1 MALDGQLDRAVLLS
15 FRHPVKPLLAI
26 PLVVLCC
33 GLLAAV
39 ETSTPNPI
47 YQKGGGFAPDERI
60 LYKKAFGKKEKTP
73 EELHLEFFYPEG
85 FAKTDARPC
94 IVFFFGG
101 GWTGG
106 GTSQFYAQAK
116 YLASRGMVTIC
127 AQYRRSLKNAK
138 PVWCVEDARSSVRYL
153 RKHAPKLGLDRERI
167 AAGGGSAGGHLAAA
181 TATISAFDGKD
192 DDLSVSAVPDALAL
206 FNPVFDNSPKGYG
219 HARLGADYKRFSPI
233 DNLDGKQP
241 PTIVF
246 LGDRD
251 KHLPVASAKRYEKT
265 MKAKGNV
272 CKTCIYEGKGHGF
285 FNLHKNG
292 RDSFVATMTE
302 TDQFLAGL
310 GYLEGKPRVEAW
322 LQAEERK

>member
-1 MALDGQLDRAVLLS
+1 MKSSLAWLS
-15 FRHPVKPLLAI
+15 VGFAWVASLQ
-26 PLVVLCC
+26 
-33 GLLAAV
+33 AASNSFY
-39 ETSTPNPI
+39 E
-47 YQKGGGFAPDERI
+47 KGGGFAPDARV
-60 LYKKAFGKKEKTP
+60 LYKKAFGKKEKKT
-73 EELHLEFFYPEG
+73 EELHLEFFYPDG
-85 FAKTDARPC
+85 FSKTDSRPS

-106 GTSQFYAQAK
+106 STSQFYPQAE
-116 YLASRGMVTIC
+116 YLASRGMVAIC
-127 AQYRRSLKNAK
+127 AQYRRSLKTAK

-153 RKHAPKLGLDRERI
+153 RKRASALGLDPKRI

-181 TATISAFDGKD
+181 TATISAFDCKD
-192 DDLSVSAVPDALAL
+192 DDLSVSAVPNALVL
-206 FNPVFDNSPKGYG
+206 FNPVFDNSPKGFG
-219 HARLGADYKRFSPI
+219 HDRLRKDYKKFSPI

-251 KHLPVASAKRYEKT
+251 QHLPVASAKRYEKT

-272 CKTCIYEGKGHGF
+272 CKTFIYEGKGHGF

-292 RDSFVATMTE
+292 RNSFVATVTE

-310 GYLEGKPRVEAW
+310 GFLQGKPRVEAW
-322 LQAEERK
+322 LQAEEKK

>member
-1 MALDGQLDRAVLLS
+1 MKFLHAWFLFGFAFAVSLQAA
-15 FRHPVKPLLAI
+15 PKPLY
-26 PLVVLCC
+26 
-33 GLLAAV
+33 
-39 ETSTPNPI
+39 E
-47 YQKGGGFAPDERI
+47 KGGGFAPDERA
-60 LYKKAFGKKEKTP
+60 LYKKAFGKKEKVA

-85 FAKTDARPC
+85 FAKTDSRPC

-106 GTSQFYAQAK
+106 NTNQFYAQSQ
-116 YLASRGMVTIC
+116 YLASRGMVAVC
-127 AQYRRSLKNAK
+127 AQYRRALKNTK
-138 PVWCVEDARSSVRYL
+138 PVWCVEDARSCIRYL
-153 RKHAPKLGLDRERI
+153 RKHAPELGLDTNRI

-181 TATISAFDGKD
+181 TATISAFDCKD
-192 DDLSVSAVPDALAL
+192 DDLTVSAVPDVLVL
-206 FNPVFDNSPKGYG
+206 FNPVFDNGPKGVG
-219 HARLGADYKRFSPI
+219 HDRLGADYKKFSPI

-246 LGDRD
+246 LGDCD

-292 RDSFVATMTE
+292 RDSFVVTMTE
-302 TDQFLAGL
+302 TDLFLAGL

-322 LQAEERK
+322 LQEEERK

>member
-1 MALDGQLDRAVLLS
+1 MKSSLAWLS
-15 FRHPVKPLLAI
+15 IGFAWVASLQ
-26 PLVVLCC
+26 
-33 GLLAAV
+33 AASKSLY
-39 ETSTPNPI
+39 E
-47 YQKGGGFAPDERI
+47 KGGGFASDERV
-60 LYKKAFGKKEKTP
+60 LYKKAFGKKEKVA
-73 EELHLEFFYPEG
+73 EELHLEFFYPDG
-85 FAKTDARPC
+85 FAKTDSRPC

-106 GTSQFYAQAK
+106 GTNQFYPQAK

-138 PVWCVEDARSSVRYL
+138 PVWCVEDARSSMRFL
-153 RKHAPKLGLDRERI
+153 RQNAANLGLDPKRI

-181 TATISAFDGKD
+181 TATIRAFDCKD
-192 DDLSVSAVPDALAL
+192 DDLSVSAVPNALVL
-206 FNPVFDNSPKGYG
+206 FNPVFDNSPEGYG
-219 HARLGADYKRFSPI
+219 HARLGKDYKRFSPI

-251 KHLPVASAKRYEKT
+251 KHLPVASANRYEKT
-265 MKAKGNV
+265 MKAKGNL

-292 RDSFVATMTE
+292 RDSFVATMAE
-302 TDQFLAGL
+302 TDRFLAN
-310 GYLEGKPRVEAW
+310 LEFLQGKPQIEAW
-322 LQAEERK
+322 LHKEEKK

>member
-1 MALDGQLDRAVLLS
+1 MKFLHAWFLVGFAWVVSLQAAS
-15 FRHPVKPLLAI
+15 KPLY
-26 PLVVLCC
+26 
-33 GLLAAV
+33 
-39 ETSTPNPI
+39 E
-47 YQKGGGFAPDERI
+47 KGGGFAPDERV
-60 LYKKAFGKKEKTP
+60 LYKKAFGKKEKVA
-73 EELHLEFFYPEG
+73 EELHLEFFHPKG
-85 FAKTDARPC
+85 FAKTDSRPC

-106 GTSQFYAQAK
+106 NTNQFYAQSK
-116 YLASRGMVTIC
+116 YLASRGMVAVC
-127 AQYRRSLKNAK
+127 AQYRRSLKTAK
-138 PVWCVEDARSSVRYL
+138 PVWCVEDSRSSIRFL
-153 RKHAPKLGLDRERI
+153 RKNASKLGLDPERI
-167 AAGGGSAGGHLAAA
+167 AAGGGSAGGHVAAA
-181 TATISAFDGKD
+181 AATISAFDCKD
-192 DDLSVSAVPDALAL
+192 DDLSVSAVPDALVL
-206 FNPVFDNSPKGYG
+206 FNPVFDNSPKGFG
-219 HARLGADYKRFSPI
+219 HDRLGEDYKKFSPI

-302 TDQFLAGL
+302 TDQFLTGL
-310 GYLEGKPRVEAW
+310 GYLQGKPRVEAW
-322 LQAEERK
+322 LQAEEKK

>member
-1 MALDGQLDRAVLLS
+1 MKFLHAWFLICSAWVAALQG
-15 FRHPVKPLLAI
+15 
-26 PLVVLCC
+26 
-33 GLLAAV
+33 
-39 ETSTPNPI
+39 TSKSL
-47 YQKGGGFAPDERI
+47 YEKGGGFAPDERV
-60 LYKKAFGKKEKTP
+60 LYKKAFGKKEKTA
-73 EELHLEFFYPEG
+73 EELDLEFFYPDG
-85 FAKTDARPC
+85 FAKTDSRSC

-106 GTSQFYAQAK
+106 STSQFYPQSE
-116 YLASRGMVTIC
+116 YLASRGMVAIC
-127 AQYRRSLKNAK
+127 AQYRRSLKKAK
-138 PVWCVEDARSSVRYL
+138 PVWCVEDARSCMRFL
-153 RKHAPKLGLDRERI
+153 RKNASALGLDPKGI

-181 TATISAFDGKD
+181 TATISAFDCPD
-192 DDLSVSAVPDALAL
+192 DDLTVSAVPNALVL

-219 HARLGADYKRFSPI
+219 HDRLGDEYKKFSPI

-265 MKAKGNV
+265 MKAKGNL

-310 GYLEGKPRVEAW
+310 GFLQGKPRVEAW
-322 LQAEERK
+322 LQAEEKK